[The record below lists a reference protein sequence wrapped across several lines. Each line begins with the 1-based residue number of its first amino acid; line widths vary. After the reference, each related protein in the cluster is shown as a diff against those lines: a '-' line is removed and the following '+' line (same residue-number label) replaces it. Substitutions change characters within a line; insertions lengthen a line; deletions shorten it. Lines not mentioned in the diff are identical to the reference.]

1 MEDSTDRTG
10 ATIPS
15 GDDLDRILEKLRP
28 LVGYKVK
35 KALGA
40 ATPDWEDIVNEVL
53 MQASEKIVSGE
64 FRGESTI
71 GTFVYTITS
80 RRIID
85 HIRRKSRILR
95 DAPEAGFL
103 PDPHEEV
110 ERREQVEL
118 LLEAIRK
125 LKPRHREALEL
136 FYLKE
141 LPREEVARRMGISPA
156 KVSEWANYAKKVLR
170 KIMAGRSFQLAGAGP
185 TKRKETSGGIIG

>member
-1 MEDSTDRTG
+1 MGDTTDRTG
-10 ATIPS
+10 GTVPA
-15 GDDLDRILEKLRP
+15 GDELDRILAKLRP

-53 MQASEKIVSGE
+53 MQASEKIASGA
-64 FRGESTI
+64 FRGESSI

-80 RRIID
+80 RRIVD
-85 HIRRKSRILR
+85 HIRRKSRVLR
-95 DAPEAGFL
+95 DAPEAALL
-103 PDPHEEV
+103 PDPHEQV
-110 ERREQVEL
+110 ERNEQVGL

-141 LPREEVARRMGISPA
+141 LSREEVARRMGTSPA
-156 KVSEWANYAKKVLR
+156 KISEWANYAKKALR
-170 KIMAGRSFQLAGAGP
+170 RIMAG
-185 TKRKETSGGIIG
+185 

>member
-1 MEDSTDRTG
+1 MGDTIGRTKG
-10 ATIPS
+10 SAPS
-15 GDDLDRILEKLRP
+15 GDELDRILEKLRP

-53 MQASEKIVSGE
+53 MQAAEKIASGE
-64 FRGESTI
+64 FRGESSI

-80 RRIID
+80 RRIVD

-95 DAPEAGFL
+95 DAPEAGLL
-103 PDPHEEV
+103 PDPQ
-110 ERREQVEL
+110 EQVEQNEEIVL

-125 LKPRHREALEL
+125 LKPRHRGALEL

-141 LPREEVARRMGISPA
+141 LPREEVARRMGTSPA
-156 KVSEWANYAKKVLR
+156 KISEWANYAKKTLR
-170 KIMAGRSFQLAGAGP
+170 KIMTG
-185 TKRKETSGGIIG
+185 

>member
-1 MEDSTDRTG
+1 M
-10 ATIPS
+10 
-15 GDDLDRILEKLRP
+15 GDTTVRAEGTVPAGDELDRILDKLRP

-64 FRGESTI
+64 FRGESSI
-71 GTFVYTITS
+71 GTFIYTITS

-95 DAPEAGFL
+95 DAPVAGLL
-103 PDPHEEV
+103 PDPQEQV
-110 ERREQVEL
+110 ERNEQVEL

-141 LPREEVARRMGISPA
+141 LPREEVARRMGTSPS
-156 KVSEWANYAKKVLR
+156 KISEWANYAKKALR
-170 KIMAGRSFQLAGAGP
+170 KIMAG
-185 TKRKETSGGIIG
+185 